1 MDENKDTLPG
11 AEKLKIGQ
19 KIKELRQKKHLT
31 LQDLATKTQIDKA
44 ALSSIEGDE
53 AVPPLGTLF
62 ETRPCPRCQY
72 GLFLRGRGAD

>member
-1 MDENKDTLPG
+1 MNESKDTLPG
-11 AEKLKIGQ
+11 ADRLKIGQ

-53 AVPPLGTLF
+53 AVPPLGTLLKLCP
-62 ETRPCPRCQY
+62 RPRCQH
-72 GLFLRGRGAD
+72 GLLLRG